1 MIGKYTE
8 HIAVKNNVI
17 EIKFAYDAH
26 ASIFDQKIKLTV
38 TNKDGS
44 ISWTCTSDGK
54 IKLKHLPVACR

>member
-1 MIGKYTE
+1 MEVPIEVHELTILPFSDMIGKYTE

-26 ASIFDQKIKLTV
+26 ASIFNRKIKLTV

-44 ISWTCTSDGK
+44 IS
-54 IKLKHLPVACR
+54 